1 MSNRFIID
9 CNGII
14 DTWNSNGKCE
24 DKLTWKELCDTLNEL
39 DSIADEKLDEYELI
53 VKLQKENQNLRIKL
67 ADLRALL
74 TKIKHDVE
82 MELQ

>member
-1 MSNRFIID
+1 MSGRFIIE

-24 DKLTWKELCDTLNEL
+24 DRLTWKELCDTLNEL

-53 VKLQKENQNLRIKL
+53 VKLQKENQDLRIQL

-74 TKIKHDVE
+74 AKIKHDVE
-82 MELQ
+82 IELQ